1 MDRLINEVAA
11 ELGVSK
17 TLVKNVYKHLFLSV
31 HNTMKRGEYQNILL
45 NGFGKFVVKPTRKK
59 YLDELYRKNG
69 SKNTATHEKDSVEPT
84 VATEMA

>member
-1 MDRLINEVAA
+1 MDRLLNEVSA

-17 TLVKNVYKHLFLSV
+17 TLVKNVYKHIFLHV

-59 YLDELYRKNG
+59 HLDKLYRRDG
-69 SKNTATHEKDSVEPT
+69 SKSYPSHETTCEETTDIS
-84 VATEMA
+84 

>member
-1 MDRLINEVAA
+1 VDRLINEVAA

-45 NGFGKFVVKPTRKK
+45 NGFGKFVVKPTRKNITFFPLGMKK
-59 YLDELYRKNG
+59 YNPCVV
-69 SKNTATHEKDSVEPT
+69 S
-84 VATEMA
+84 